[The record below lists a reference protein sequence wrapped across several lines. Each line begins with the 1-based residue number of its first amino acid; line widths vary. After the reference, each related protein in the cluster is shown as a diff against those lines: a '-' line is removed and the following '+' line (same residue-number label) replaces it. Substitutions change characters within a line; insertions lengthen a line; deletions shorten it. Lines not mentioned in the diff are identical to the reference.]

1 MKPGGTGPVAFATP
15 PGYPA
20 AAVGDGLGV
29 GLGDGVG
36 LGLAVGVG
44 VAVGAVVGCAVGAA
58 VGAAVGTSLLAV
70 VGAAVG
76 DALAL
81 ADGLGAALTVGA
93 GVDVKVAAFTVGVDI
108 GGVCVAAAA
117 LGASVPMKPSF
128 EFAAPLQPANSRTAM
143 QAMAAGALT
152 ITSV

>member
-58 VGAAVGTSLLAV
+58 VGASVLAV

>member
-58 VGAAVGTSLLAV
+58 VGAMVGAV